1 MAGLVLTAEDRAHFL
16 QMMRRQINS
25 AVHRRMNVLLLLDDG
40 WEPRQIA
47 AALFLDETTV
57 SQHRHLYE
65 RSGRSGVEGLPY
77 GGGRAGPGDEEQKGL
92 AGRVD
97 ETGPPTPQE
106 GCAPRQAPLRAG
118 YNAPPPAQ
126 TPPPPGFLRNKA
138 Q

>member
-16 QMMRRQINS
+16 QMMRGQINS

-77 GGGRAGPGDEEQKGL
+77 GGRRPARGGEGAEGL
-92 AGRVD
+92 AGRLD
-97 ETGPPTPQE
+97 ETGARAPQE
-106 GCAPRQAPLRAG
+106 GLAPRDG
-118 YNAPPPAQ
+118 PP
-126 TPPPPGFLRNKA
+126 
-138 Q
+138 

>member
-47 AALFLDETTV
+47 AALFRDETTV

-65 RSGRSGVEGLPY
+65 RSGRSGVEGLSY
-77 GGGRAGPGDEEQKGL
+77 GGGRAGGGGGGREG
-92 AGRVD
+92 AG
-97 ETGPPTPQE
+97 G
-106 GCAPRQAPLRAG
+106 GGGGGGAAA
-118 YNAPPPAQ
+118 
-126 TPPPPGFLRNKA
+126 
-138 Q
+138 

>member
-57 SQHRHLYE
+57 AQHRHLYE
-65 RSGRSGVEGLPY
+65 RSGRSGVEALSY
-77 GGGRAGPGDEEQKGL
+77 SGRRAALDDGQQQAL
-92 AGRVD
+92 AAWIN
-97 ETGPPTPQE
+97 ETVPQTAQE
-106 GCAPRQAPLRAG
+106 VCAHR
-118 YNAPPPAQ
+118 PAS
-126 TPPPPGFLRNKA
+126 A
-138 Q
+138 

>member
-77 GGGRAGPGDEEQKGL
+77 GGGAAGGGWEEKKGTGGL
-92 AGRVD
+92 GEGAG
-97 ETGPPTPQE
+97 G
-106 GCAPRQAPLRAG
+106 G
-118 YNAPPPAQ
+118 
-126 TPPPPGFLRNKA
+126 
-138 Q
+138 

>member
-65 RSGRSGVEGLPY
+65 RSGRSGVEGLRCSAFLIELVVNGAR
-77 GGGRAGPGDEEQKGL
+77 GGGGSRVHGL
-92 AGRVD
+92 
-97 ETGPPTPQE
+97 
-106 GCAPRQAPLRAG
+106 
-118 YNAPPPAQ
+118 
-126 TPPPPGFLRNKA
+126 
-138 Q
+138 

>member
-77 GGGRAGPGDEEQKGL
+77 GGRRAALDDEQQKAL
-92 AGRVD
+92 AAWID
-97 ETGPPTPQE
+97 ETVPQTAKE
-106 GCAPRQAPLRAG
+106 VCAQVQARFGVSYTAMPWPNCSDGWIAC
-118 YNAPPPAQ
+118 P
-126 TPPPPGFLRNKA
+126 
-138 Q
+138 

>member
-77 GGGRAGPGDEEQKGL
+77 GGGRAAAGGG
-92 AGRVD
+92 AGR
-97 ETGPPTPQE
+97 GL
-106 GCAPRQAPLRAG
+106 GGAAGAAGGRAAPA
-118 YNAPPPAQ
+118 
-126 TPPPPGFLRNKA
+126 
-138 Q
+138 